1 MIAPVFAVVIEIVK
15 DTLKRRKKMVDQQT
29 VTSSPRVEK
38 EMPQETLWRMTSGCL
53 LSQAIHVA
61 TKLGIPDLLK
71 DGPKSS
77 TELAQ
82 ETKTHAPSL
91 YRLLRALAGSGIF
104 KEDDQ
109 GRFELTH
116 LGTLLRRDV
125 PGSMAAA
132 GLLFGS
138 ALQWPALG
146 ELMYSIQTGKTA
158 FDHHFGMT
166 LWEYYMSHPEEQ
178 ELFQYAMSSFSA
190 AETYAILQA
199 YDFSAFQTI
208 VDVAGGQGTLL
219 AAILNAY
226 PNIRGTLLELPR
238 VAKQAEAFF
247 KSAGVAARCEVIS
260 GDMFVSI
267 PEDRDAYIMKTVI
280 HDWQDE
286 QAQALLKKCE
296 AAMPAHAK
304 LLLITEVI
312 APANVPDSSKFMDL
326 NMLVS
331 FGGCERTAAEF
342 ETLLD
347 ASGLKLDR
355 IIRTRNPLSI
365 VECVKR

>member
-1 MIAPVFAVVIEIVK
+1 M
-15 DTLKRRKKMVDQQT
+15 LNQST
-29 VTSSPRVEK
+29 VTSGPRVEN
-38 EMPQETLWRMTSGCL
+38 EMPQATLWRMTSGCL

-82 ETKTHAPSL
+82 ETNTHAPSL

-104 KEDDQ
+104 TEDDQ
-109 GRFELTH
+109 DRFELTP
-116 LGTLLRRDV
+116 LGALLRRDV

-138 ALQWPALG
+138 NLQWPALG
-146 ELMYSIQTGKTA
+146 ELTYSVQTGKTA

-166 LWEYYMSHPEEQ
+166 LWEYYMSQPEEQ

-190 AETYAILQA
+190 AETHAILQA
-199 YDFSAFQTI
+199 YDFSAFRTI

-219 AAILNAY
+219 AAILTAY
-226 PNIRGTLLELPR
+226 PAMRGTLLELPH
-238 VAKQAEAFF
+238 VAGQAEMFF
-247 KSAGVAARCEVIS
+247 KSAGVAERCEVIS
-260 GDMFVSI
+260 GNMFEAI
-267 PEDRDAYIMKTVI
+267 PEGCDAYIMKTVL

-286 QAQALLKKCE
+286 QALALLKKCA
-296 AAMPAHAK
+296 AAMPSNAR
-304 LLLITEVI
+304 LLVISEVI
-312 APANVPDSSKFMDL
+312 APANVPDPSKFMDL
-326 NMLVS
+326 NMLVC

-342 ETLLD
+342 ETLL
-347 ASGLKLDR
+347 AEAGLQSDR
-355 IIRTRNPLSI
+355 IIPTRSPLKI
-365 VECVKR
+365 VECRKR